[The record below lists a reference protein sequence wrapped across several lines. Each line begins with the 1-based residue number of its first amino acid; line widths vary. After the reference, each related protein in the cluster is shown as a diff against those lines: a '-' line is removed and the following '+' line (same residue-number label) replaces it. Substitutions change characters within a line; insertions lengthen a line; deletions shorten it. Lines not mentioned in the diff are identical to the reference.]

1 MKIFE
6 YLLNI
11 LSMENELIVVCVV
24 QNKKS
29 NLFQY
34 SSSDEEGQS
43 RRSAVC
49 CTPDLKSLYKIR
61 LNLQCPSTLE
71 GGEGAAEEEEGSK
84 SSPCLNVYPTFL
96 SPLIFG
102 IGSLNTKWGIL
113 YLHQYAE
120 RRLLVK
126 HFRHT
131 LSALDGV
138 FSTKRSRNKRFS
150 CKRVQSRII
159 NDQISIIFMMGRT
172 IN

>member
-34 SSSDEEGQS
+34 SSSDEEGQW

-61 LNLQCPSTLE
+61 LNLQCPSTSW
-71 GGEGAAEEEEGSK
+71 GGAGRGGAGRRWGT
-84 SSPCLNVYPTFL
+84 SPCWRMFTLPLPPSYLVLEVLIQNGEFYIYINMQKGDFQSNISDIHSAHWMESSSQRGRGIKDFL
-96 SPLIFG
+96 AKECREQ
-102 IGSLNTKWGIL
+102 NYK
-113 YLHQYAE
+113 
-120 RRLLVK
+120 
-126 HFRHT
+126 
-131 LSALDGV
+131 
-138 FSTKRSRNKRFS
+138 
-150 CKRVQSRII
+150 
-159 NDQISIIFMMGRT
+159 
-172 IN
+172 

>member
-61 LNLQCPSTLE
+61 LNLQCPSTSR
-71 GGEGAAEEEEGSK
+71 GGAGRGGGGGLPRVGE
-84 SSPCLNVYPTFL
+84 CLPYL